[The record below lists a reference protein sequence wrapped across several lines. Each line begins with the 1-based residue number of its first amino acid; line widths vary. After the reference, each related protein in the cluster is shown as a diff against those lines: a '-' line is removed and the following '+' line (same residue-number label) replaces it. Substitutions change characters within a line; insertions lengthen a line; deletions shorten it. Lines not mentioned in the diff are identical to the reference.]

1 MKFKLL
7 AVLSIVIIIFGVAAL
22 GSVLQD
28 LSERITDDI
37 YLGFTMAV
45 GLLAGGAFLYWAARR
60 RYSLGWRLWLG
71 LFLVFFGFVGT
82 AVEADNMVNN
92 RAEAPVFGFVLASA
106 FAVSGFLVARAG
118 YWRNRERSGAGTWQG
133 ETALPG
139 HQGATGTAGAR
150 MQEPQEVAVGAQA
163 ESRK

>member
-1 MKFKLL
+1 MKFKFL
-7 AVLSIVIIIFGVAAL
+7 AALSIVIIIFGVAAL
-22 GSVLQD
+22 GSVLQE
-28 LSERITDDI
+28 LSERITEDI

-71 LFLVFFGFVGT
+71 LFLIFFGSVGA
-82 AVEADNMVNN
+82 AVEADNIVNN
-92 RAEAPVFGFVLASA
+92 RAEATVFGFVLASA

-118 YWRNRERSGAGTWQG
+118 YWRNRERPGAVTGQR

-139 HQGATGTAGAR
+139 HRGATDMAR
-150 MQEPQEVAVGAQA
+150 ARTPEPQEVRVGAQA
-163 ESRK
+163 ESQK